1 MVRLYLHLLN
11 QGHLLSFHRTV
22 IESKTH
28 KMVTKY
34 LGLKDVIYVQAHVL
48 RPPEKSVHQIVPC
61 IVDIILLYLTYKTI

>member
-1 MVRLYLHLLN
+1 
-11 QGHLLSFHRTV
+11 
-22 IESKTH
+22 
-28 KMVTKY
+28 MVTKY